1 MTNASES
8 RPRGLVRPGRILFV
22 DDEEAILRV
31 MSRALEREGHEVITA
46 QSGEAALGALDALH
60 ADAIPFDAIVTDLG
74 MPGITG
80 LELLRAIRRRDLDVP
95 VLILTGSPSV
105 ETAIEAMEYGAMQYL
120 VKPVPMERMGP
131 AVLRAVRLGRLA
143 RTKRDALRAT
153 PHDGLPRGMHGAG
166 DRAGLEAS
174 FDRMMTGVWPAY
186 QPIVR
191 RDGTLYG
198 YEALLRSEEPALAH
212 PGAVLDAADK
222 LGRGK
227 LLGQRMRALATAPIA
242 LDASRSVLFVNLHP
256 DDLFDDELLDPRAP
270 LSTIASRVVL
280 EVTERAAIKS
290 MERLRYR
297 IAEIRERGFRLAIDD
312 LGAGYAGL
320 GAFAAL
326 EPEVVKLDMSL
337 IRDIERAPTQRKIVR
352 AMTVLCHD
360 LGIEVVAEGIETI
373 AEFEVVLDAGCDLF
387 QGFLFAKPGPAFPS
401 FSWPRP

>member
-1 MTNASES
+1 MTSASES

-31 MSRALEREGHEVITA
+31 MSRGLEREGHHVTTA
-46 QSGEAALGALDALH
+46 QSGEAALGALDA
-60 ADAIPFDAIVTDLG
+60 DPVPFDAIVTDLQ

-120 VKPVPMERMGP
+120 LKPVPMERIG
-131 AVLRAVRLGRLA
+131 AVVLRAVRLGRLA

-153 PHDGLPRGMHGAG
+153 PHDGLPGGMHGAG

-174 FDRMMTGVWPAY
+174 FDRMMTGIWPAY

-198 YEALLRSEEPALAH
+198 YEALLRSEEPALSH
-212 PGAVLDAADK
+212 PGAVLDAAEK
-222 LGRGK
+222 LGRGG
-227 LLGQRMRALATAPIA
+227 LLGQKMRALATAPFAIA
-242 LDASRSVLFVNLHP
+242 PDRGVLFVNLHP
-256 DDLFDDELLDPRAP
+256 DDLFDDDVLDARAP
-270 LSTIASRVVL
+270 LSAIASRVVL

-360 LGIEVVAEGIETI
+360 LGIEVVAEGIETR
-373 AEFEVVLDAGCDLF
+373 AELDVVLDAGCDLF
-387 QGFLFAKPGPAFPS
+387 QGFLFAKPGRAFPP
-401 FSWPRP
+401 FHWPLS